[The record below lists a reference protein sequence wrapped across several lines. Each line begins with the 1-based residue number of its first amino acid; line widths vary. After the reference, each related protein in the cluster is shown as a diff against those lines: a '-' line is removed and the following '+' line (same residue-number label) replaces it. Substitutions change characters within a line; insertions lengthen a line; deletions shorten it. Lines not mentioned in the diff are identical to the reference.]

1 MASIIQIGD
10 NYRAQV
16 RRTGQPTMTKTFA
29 AKDHKDPKKAAQVW
43 ANGLESTIASGQK
56 VGIHGKVGI
65 TVKEAITLY
74 INDKGDL
81 SKSVVSALNSM
92 YNAKLGTVALSKL
105 SDDDIVRYIDGKEF
119 GPATGAFHFANL
131 RSVLKMASVGWGYH
145 VPEVLDRARD
155 RLNILGLI
163 GKSQERDR
171 RPTTE
176 EITKL
181 LAYDYQ
187 TKVPMAD
194 IIQFAMSSAMR
205 CAEITRISHLTFI
218 KSDRP
223 DVRSTVVITDRKH
236 PTKKLGNDQ
245 TVPLLDEAVAII
257 ERQPKHE
264 HSDCIFPYESS
275 YISEVFAKACKSLG
289 IEDLHFHDLRHEG
302 ASRLFEMGYQIHQV
316 AMFTG
321 HEDWKSLKRYTQ
333 LKARDLPSMKG
344 EKTVEKTVNGMPEM
358 DSETMKQFKAFMEF
372 QKMMNYAESD

>member
-29 AKDHKDPKKAAQVW
+29 AKDHKDPKKAAQAW
-43 ANGLESTIASGQK
+43 ANDLESTIASGQK
-56 VGIHGKVGI
+56 IGIHGKVGI
-65 TVKEAITLY
+65 TVKEAISLY
-74 INDKGDL
+74 INDKDL
-81 SKSVVSALNSM
+81 SKSVISALNSM
-92 YNAKLGTVALSKL
+92 ASAKLGKVALSKL
-105 SDDDIVRYIDGKEF
+105 TDDDIVQYINAKEF

-131 RSVLKMASVGWGYH
+131 RSVLKLASVGWGYH

-163 GKSQERDR
+163 AKSQERDR
-171 RPTTE
+171 RPTSE
-176 EITKL
+176 EIAKL

-205 CAEITRISHLTFI
+205 CAEITRISHLTFV

-223 DVRSTVVITDRKH
+223 DVRSTVIITDRKH
-236 PTKKLGNDQ
+236 PTKKMGNHQ
-245 TVPLLDEAVAII
+245 TVPLLEESVAII
-257 ERQPKHE
+257 ERQPISE
-264 HSDCIFPYESS
+264 NSDFIFPYEST
-275 YISEVFAKACKSLG
+275 YISEVFAKACKNLG

-333 LKARDLPSMKG
+333 LKARDLPSMQK
-344 EKTVEKTVNGMPEM
+344 EDKTVEKTAVGMPEIDM
-358 DSETMKQFKAFMEF
+358 DTMNRFKSFMDFEKLMKQSEA
-372 QKMMNYAESD
+372 Y